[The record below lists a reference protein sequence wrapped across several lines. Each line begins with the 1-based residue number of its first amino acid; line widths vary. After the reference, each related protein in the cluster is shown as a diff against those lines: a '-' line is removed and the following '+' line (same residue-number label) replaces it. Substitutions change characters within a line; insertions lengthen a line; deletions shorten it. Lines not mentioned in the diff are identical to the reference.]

1 MKYEVTFAMC
11 HCESTIVNLDEEDIQ
26 DLSDYEIE
34 NLVEEIARRQIRNEY
49 SMYEVDDL
57 IEIQAE
63 EDE

>member
-34 NLVEEIARRQIRNEY
+34 NLVEEIARRQICNECP
-49 SMYEVDDL
+49 MYEVDDL
-57 IEIQAE
+57 IAIQAE
-63 EDE
+63 EE